1 MRKNKYWTEIV
12 PRAEKIVNLID
23 LCGHEKYL
31 KTTIVGMV
39 GTSPEYTLIV
49 VGANNGLSKMTKEH
63 LGIALALEIPFFIV
77 ITKIDMV
84 DKSTLKQTIS
94 EIKKILKASFVN
106 KKAFML
112 QSENMEAIWFN
123 EELISK
129 DDTNRYLDKNE
140 RLQNDELNLI
150 D

>member
-1 MRKNKYWTEIV
+1 M
-12 PRAEKIVNLID
+12 ID

-39 GTSPEYTLIV
+39 GMVPEYTLIV
-49 VGANNGLSKMTKEH
+49 VGANSGLSKMTKEH

-84 DKSTLKQTIS
+84 DRETIKKTIF

-106 KKAFML
+106 KKAFL
-112 QSENMEAIWFN
+112 IQSENLEAVKASTENIN
-123 EELISK
+123 K
-129 DDTNRYLDKNE
+129 DDETRFLEYNKPLTSEYSS
-140 RLQNDELNLI
+140 LI
-150 D
+150 GQAV

>member
-112 QSENMEAIWFN
+112 QSENMEAI
-123 EELISK
+123 
-129 DDTNRYLDKNE
+129 
-140 RLQNDELNLI
+140 
-150 D
+150 